1 MESNSSTLYLENER
15 MMLVEE
21 VNDMKNLSGIMEMSP
36 TQLMST
42 TSLKEYPRKM
52 NLTWEKTMDQGTK
65 VNLNRKAEWENGDD
79 QTRSRESMSLKCH
92 GLVKNNRSGS
102 PIRTLV
108 ATKPKTLL
116 TSSNEIQSLSRD
128 GSDVHLAPQQDS
140 LPQNGMRSLK
150 EKPSTLIP
158 SSVLSITSAA
168 LTKALDI
175 LDLLRSSLGDQN
187 QL

>member
-1 MESNSSTLYLENER
+1 

-42 TSLKEYPRKM
+42 SSLKEYPREKKM
-52 NLTWEKTMDQGTK
+52 NLTWEEKTMDQGTK
-65 VNLNRKAEWENGDD
+65 VNLNWKTEWENGDD
-79 QTRSRESMSLKCH
+79 QTRSRESTSLKCH
-92 GLVKNNRSGS
+92 GLVKNKRSGS

-108 ATKPKTLL
+108 ATKPETLL

-140 LPQNGMRSLK
+140 LPQNGMCSSK
-150 EKPSTLIP
+150 EKPSTSIP

-168 LTKALDI
+168 LTKALDV